1 MSPLLSAS
9 LALFPSNGM
18 DRSLHVAVLIGLV
31 LSTFFTEA
39 FGWTYAGLVVPGY
52 IATVFAAS
60 PVTGAV
66 VVVEGIVTYLLVA
79 LIGRWVTKT
88 GAWSTAFGRERF
100 YLFIVCAV
108 VVRLAMDGWALPWL
122 GARYQLDRAHELYS
136 LGLVLVPLVA
146 NAFWNAGLVNALPRI
161 GLVSLLTYAL
171 LLLLFHT
178 TNLSVS
184 RFQVINDSLSLKF
197 LQEPKAHLILV
208 LGAFLGARNNVR
220 YGWDYNGIL
229 VPGLLAVA
237 WYEPMKLATT
247 AAEALTVYFLCVQIT
262 KRAPFSRMLI
272 VGPRRM
278 LMAYVVG
285 FVVKLAGSHVLA
297 RVAPGV
303 QLIDYFGFGYLL
315 PALIAV
321 KIWNKEDAG
330 VVLMPT
336 LQVSIT
342 AFVLGNGLGW
352 ALGRVLPAEA
362 AISVAPAAVQ
372 ERASVA
378 MALMLGDSSQRLA
391 VQVSRSDTR
400 AGDTARDLAAD
411 ILARGAP
418 GDASLAAASAVGVQ
432 VTRAGGGARPFFVIA
447 PYVDDPEATPPAPRA
462 ALRKSEGAERW
473 IVLAEPR
480 GAGSGLPVVAERIA
494 SAIGADAVVLLSPY
508 AELRADDVLFAR
520 RIERLLAP
528 VNVIVVSEGDVAAG
542 SAPVLEVAERFG
554 ALDATALERALGRP
568 LDLHWRGAA
577 ASEEGPWPAAPR
589 PWPAAPR
596 VIVAPDAVETV
607 ADVALDAP
615 AVVRWSGALVPELRA
630 HVRELTTTEPPFRP
644 PSIEELR
651 LFDAVLVPAM
661 LAPVES
667 PSAWVRAI
675 AGQLGFRWV
684 RIGPGAGPARAW
696 ALVEPGTSRRG
707 WPTWVVR
714 SGAARTEMLVEV
726 PAPLW
731 EMGTAGAALAIAEAL
746 EARGLLIHGA
756 LPDAD
761 PLGASD
767 PRRWSG
773 RRSFFQRVHEAWLG
787 AGRTAVSIQAIA
799 PDRGFT
805 DDAVITYG
813 FEALDRRQS
822 PAWAAPLERF
832 LGEDLQLDAVLYD
845 GAGDRA
851 PFGGSAD
858 PTMAYARRFAPGSSA
873 IVYIAGPARAGFDLL
888 TSERDDALARA
899 LVAGGEAVPSL
910 DVAERAAA
918 LAACRAG
925 DAACWPE
932 PERPLSPRA
941 ACDPERSSA
950 RLVTFADLG
959 YPADM
964 EAARA
969 QRGGCWLEV
978 VRDEAT
984 GRVWALLARPGEAR
998 LVPLASPLARRPAVD
1013 VTDLAAARRVVRGG
1027 VARVTVR
1034 AAP

>member
-9 LALFPSNGM
+9 LAVLPSNGM

-146 NAFWNAGLVNALPRI
+146 NAFWNAGLLNALPRI

-208 LGAFLGARNNVR
+208 IGALLGARNNVR

-237 WYEPMKLATT
+237 WYEPTKLVTT

-272 VGPRRM
+272 VGPRRT

-321 KIWNKEDAG
+321 KIWNKDDVG

-378 MALMLGDSSQRLA
+378 MALLLGDSSQRLS

-418 GDASLAAASAVGVQ
+418 GDASIAAASAVGVQ
-432 VTRAGGGARPFFVIA
+432 VTRAGGGPRPFFVIA

-462 ALRKSEGAERW
+462 AVRKSEGAERW

-480 GAGSGLPVVAERIA
+480 GAGSGVPVVAERIA
-494 SAIGADAVVLLSPY
+494 GAIGADAVVLLSPY
-508 AELRADDVLFAR
+508 AELRADDVVFAR

-528 VNVIVVSEGDVAAG
+528 VNVIVVSEGDAAAG
-542 SAPVLEVAERFG
+542 SAPVLELAERFG
-554 ALDATALERALGRP
+554 ALDATAVERALGRP
-568 LDLHWRGAA
+568 LDLRWRGAA
-577 ASEEGPWPAAPR
+577 EAEGPWPG
-589 PWPAAPR
+589 APR
-596 VIVAPDAVETV
+596 VIVARDAVEAV
-607 ADVALDAP
+607 AEAALGAP
-615 AVVRWSGALVPELRA
+615 AVVRWGGAIVPELRA
-630 HVRELTTTEPPFRP
+630 HVRELTATEPPFRP

-661 LAPVES
+661 LAPVDA
-667 PSAWVRAI
+667 PSSWVRAI
-675 AGQLGFRWV
+675 AGQLGFRFV
-684 RIGPGAGPARAW
+684 RIGPAEGPARAW
-696 ALVEPGTSRRG
+696 ALAELGAGRRG
-707 WPTWVVR
+707 WPTWLVR
-714 SGAARTEMLVEV
+714 AGEARTEMLLEV

-731 EMGTAGAALAIAEAL
+731 EMGTAGAAMAIAEAL
-746 EARGLLIHGA
+746 EARGVLIHGA
-756 LPDAD
+756 LPSAD

-773 RRSFFQRVHEAWLG
+773 RRSFFQRAHEAWLG
-787 AGRTAVSIQAIA
+787 AGRHAVSIQAIA

-822 PAWAAPLERF
+822 PAWAEPLERF
-832 LGEDLQLDAVLYD
+832 LGEDLLLDAVLYD

-888 TSERDDALARA
+888 TSERDEAVARA
-899 LVAGGEAVPSL
+899 LAAAGDAVPSL

-918 LAACRAG
+918 LAGCGARE
-925 DAACWPE
+925 AACWPDRSPRGACE
-932 PERPLSPRA
+932 PERAS
-941 ACDPERSSA
+941 E

-959 YPADM
+959 YPADL

-969 QRGGCWLEV
+969 QRGGCWFEV
-978 VRDEAT
+978 ARDEAT
-984 GRVWALLARPGEAR
+984 GRVWGLLARPGEAR
-998 LVPLASPLARRPAVD
+998 LVPLASPLARRPAVEAR
-1013 VTDLAAARRVVRGG
+1013 DLAAARRVVRGG
-1027 VARVTVR
+1027 ISRVTVR